1 MQTET
6 KPTVFELNQLIVP
19 PGNKVQL
26 QNVSWEMYS
35 SILDEL
41 GEGYAVRLTYYK
53 ETLEIRMPLP
63 KHEKAKSLIGYF
75 VNVLLE
81 ELNIDCEVLG
91 STTFK
96 SKEMQSGVE
105 PDDCFYIQHEAAVR
119 GKDRID
125 LTVDPPPDL
134 AIEIDNSSPTSLNSY
149 QALKVPELWRY
160 DGRILKIYLLQEGK
174 YTESD
179 TSQNFP
185 DFPIIDV
192 IPEYVDRSNTEGR
205 SPTIKA
211 FRAWAKEQLQIKD
224 SVEGR
229 FY

>member
-6 KPTVFELNQLIVP
+6 KPTVFELSQLIIP
-19 PGNKVQL
+19 PGNKIKL

-41 GEGYAVRLTYYK
+41 GEGYALRLTYYK

-81 ELNIDCEVLG
+81 ELNIDCDVLG

-105 PDDCFYIQHEAAVR
+105 PDDCFYIQHEAAIR

-134 AIEIDNSSPTSLNSY
+134 AIGIDNSSPTSLNSY

-160 DGRILKIYLLQEGK
+160 DGRILKIYRLLDGK
-174 YTESD
+174 YIESD
-179 TSQNFP
+179 SSPSFP

-192 IPEYVDRSNTEGR
+192 IPQYVDRSNTQGR
-205 SPTIKA
+205 SPTIRA
-211 FRAWAKEQLQIKD
+211 FRAWVKEQLQTKD
-224 SVEGR
+224 S
-229 FY
+229 

>member
-1 MQTET
+1 MQTEI
-6 KPTVFELNQLIVP
+6 KPPVFELQQLIVP

-26 QNVSWEMYS
+26 QNVSWEMYEA
-35 SILDEL
+35 ILDEL
-41 GEGYAVRLTYYK
+41 GEGYAMRLAYYK

-81 ELNIDCEVLG
+81 ELDIDCDVLG

-96 SKEMQSGVE
+96 NKEMLSGVE
-105 PDDCFYIQHEAAVR
+105 PDDCFYIQNEAAIR
-119 GKDRID
+119 GKDRLD

-134 AIEIDNSSPTSLNSY
+134 AIEIDNSSQTSLNSY

-160 DGRILKIYLLQEGK
+160 DGHTLKIYLLQDGK
-174 YTESD
+174 YIESN

-185 DFPIIDV
+185 DFPITDL
-192 IPEYVDRSNTEGR
+192 IPEYLDRSKTAGR

-211 FRAWAKEQLQIKD
+211 FRSWVKQQLQKPL
-224 SVEGR
+224 
-229 FY
+229 